1 MPSEPKLSLPSQLA
15 QPQERFDDLDSL
27 RLALREFVDQR
38 AWHPFHT
45 PKNLA
50 SALSVEASELLE
62 PFQWLQHGRA
72 EELGEAG
79 LRAVKHEMADVLN
92 YLVML
97 ADKLDIDLLQA
108 TREKIE
114 LNAIKYPVEKAFG
127 TLKKYD
133 QL

>member
-1 MPSEPKLSLPSQLA
+1 MTEPKP
-15 QPQERFDDLDSL
+15 DLDSL
-27 RLALREFVDQR
+27 KLALRQFVAERDWQQ
-38 AWHPFHT
+38 FHT

-50 SALSVEASELLE
+50 SALSVEAAELLE

-72 EELGEAG
+72 SELGEQG
-79 LRAVKHEMADVLN
+79 LQAVRHELADVFN

-97 ADKLDIDLLQA
+97 ADRLDVDLVEA
-108 TREKIE
+108 AFEKIE
-114 LNAIKYPVEKAFG
+114 LNAMKYPIEKSRG